1 MQNGLKSLRPT
12 DGVKTITLANDNV
25 LNTASQVMLFPMP
38 DTGWVVGLATPESR
52 IVGLAKVMMQDV
64 LEVLIPIMTLLLVG
78 SWLVVRRLISRL
90 DDTRQALDDI
100 AQEKAILPVGWMFVA
115 KTRFRLSP
123 RRLTCSSIKS
133 RPF

>member
-1 MQNGLKSLRPT
+1 
-12 DGVKTITLANDNV
+12 
-25 LNTASQVMLFPMP
+25 MLFPMP
-38 DTGWVVGLATPESR
+38 DTGWVVGLVTPESR

-100 AQEKAILPVGWMFVA
+100 AQGEGDLTRRLDVRGKDDRDWLGRKRPL
-115 KTRFRLSP
+115 KTR
-123 RRLTCSSIKS
+123 IKDLKKDIINAKGRHGPKGPLPES
-133 RPF
+133 AE

>member
-1 MQNGLKSLRPT
+1 MRPT
-12 DGVKTITLANDNV
+12 DGVKTITLENDLV

-38 DTGWVVGLATPESR
+38 DTGWVVGLVTPESR

-100 AQEKAILPVGWMFVA
+100 AQEKAILPVVWMFAA
-115 KTRFRLSP
+115 KMRFRLSP

-133 RPF
+133 RPS